1 MTLFPLMHRDRAR
14 RPSRSLV
21 ATAFLTAT
29 VLALGWAAAPAEAT
43 DEDPITWPD
52 TAFAPEAPVP
62 FDPLVRTGALPNG
75 MRWYVR
81 PNAEPQERAAFRLVV
96 NAGSVLEDDD
106 QQGLAHFLEHMA
118 FNGTE
123 NFEKQELVS
132 YLESIGMQF
141 GPEINAYTSF
151 DETVYMLMVPTDD
164 PTIVQTAFDV
174 LADWSRRISLDPE
187 EVIKERG
194 VVLEEWRLGQGAGQ
208 RARDEH
214 LPRIFHGARYA
225 ERLPIGKPEIIESAD
240 PERLARFYRNW
251 YRPDL
256 MALVAVGDFDPD
268 AIIAHIEASF
278 GESWGPSEPPERAQ
292 FEIPDH
298 EETLFS
304 VVTDPELTNSSVSVL
319 VKTLREEVATVADFR
334 AAIVE
339 GLFDG
344 MFNQRLRELTEKAD
358 PPFLF
363 GRLGGS
369 GLGRSRDA
377 VSLNTSAEDGGIPR
391 ALEAVLVEAKRVR
404 EHGFTPGE
412 LERQKA
418 STLRALRRQFQERST
433 TRSESFAGRYVAHFL
448 DDSPT
453 PGIDWRWELYQRALP
468 TITLE
473 EVNALIERRDVLVE
487 ENRVITVSAPQKDDL
502 PPPTPDELRAVFARI
517 EAIEVEPY
525 QDEVREEPLVAAPPV
540 PGRVVAEDRIDE
552 LELTIWTLSNG
563 NRVLV
568 RPTDFKAD
576 EFQFT
581 AFSPGGRSL
590 GTLELDRT
598 LDLATT
604 AVTSGGVGE
613 FSSIELQKKLAGK
626 RANAQPFVSTFEE
639 GLSGGGSPEDLE
651 TVLQLAHL
659 HVTAPRKDDEAFGA
673 LRQRYIAFLANRAS
687 NPDAVYSDS
696 LSVTLSGYHPW
707 SAPFTAE
714 DMAQVDLD
722 RALEFYRERFADVGD
737 LTWVFVG
744 TLDLDTLRP
753 LVEQYVASLPS
764 SGREE
769 TWRDPGID
777 TPEGPLHKVVHAGVD
792 EKART
797 TLVMHGDFEWT
808 RENRHVFNSLG
819 EGLRIRLREVI
830 REDMS
835 GTYGVQVSTST
846 ALIPSPDWTL
856 TISFGADP
864 QRLDELVAEVLRVLR
879 ELRESGLESSYVD
892 KVKEQ
897 QRREYEEGLRQ
908 NGYWMGNLA
917 FRERYGIDHREQ
929 LGTLDVIDGLT
940 VDTVGQAAAKYL
952 PVERV
957 IRVDMMPVRAAQAQE
972 AAGR

>member
-1 MTLFPLMHRDRAR
+1 MRFSMSLPIEGVRRMAPTCFAVLLFLAAVSPVAR
-14 RPSRSLV
+14 SQEV
-21 ATAFLTAT
+21 
-29 VLALGWAAAPAEAT
+29 AEAT
-43 DEDPITWPD
+43 DPAHETAPIAWPD
-52 TAFAPEAPVP
+52 SAFDLQAPIP
-62 FDPLVRTGALPNG
+62 FDPLVRTGTLPNG
-75 MRWYVR
+75 LRWYVR
-81 PNAEPQERAAFRLVV
+81 QNQEPQDRAALRLVV

-123 NFEKQELVS
+123 NFEKQELVN
-132 YLESIGMQF
+132 YLESIGMKF

-164 PTIVQTAFDV
+164 DTIVDTAFDV
-174 LADWSRRISLDPE
+174 LADWSRRLSLEPE

-194 VVLEEWRLGQGAGQ
+194 VVLEEWRLGRGAGQ

-214 LPRIFHGARYA
+214 FPKIFHGARYA
-225 ERLPIGKPEIIESAD
+225 ERLPIGQPEIIESAD
-240 PERLARFYRNW
+240 PDRLARFYSNW

-256 MALVAVGDFDPD
+256 MAVIAVGDFDPD
-268 AIIAHIEASF
+268 AMVARIEQSF
-278 GESWGPSEPPERAQ
+278 GENWGPQDAPSREV
-292 FEIPDH
+292 FDIPDH
-298 EETLFS
+298 DRTLFS
-304 VVTDPELTNSSVSVL
+304 VVTDPELTNSSASVL
-319 VKTLREEVATVADFR
+319 VKTSLQEIETVEDFR

-344 MFNQRLRELTEKAD
+344 MFNQRLSELIEKAD
-358 PPFLF
+358 PPFMF

-369 GLGRSRDA
+369 SLGRTRDA
-377 VSLNTSAEDGGIPR
+377 VSLSVAAQDGGLPR
-391 ALEAVLVEAKRVR
+391 ALEAVLVEAKRVQ

-418 STLRALRRQFQERST
+418 STLRALRRQFQERAT

-448 DDSPT
+448 EESPT
-453 PGIDWRWELYQRALP
+453 PGIDWRWELYQRVLP
-468 TITLE
+468 TITLD
-473 EVNALIERRDVLVE
+473 EVNALVAERNVLVE
-487 ENRVITVSAPQKDDL
+487 ENRVITVTAPQKEDAA
-502 PPPTPDELRAVFARI
+502 PPTEEELRAVFAEI
-517 EAIEVEPY
+517 AAIEVDPY
-525 QDEVREEPLVAAPPV
+525 EDEVREEPLVAALPE
-540 PGRVVAEDRIDE
+540 PGRVVEEEMIDE

-598 LDLATT
+598 LDLATM

-626 RANAQPFVSTFEE
+626 RANAQPYISTFEE
-639 GLSGGGSPEDLE
+639 GLRGGGSPEDLE

-659 HVTAPRKDDEAFGA
+659 HVTAPRKDAEAFGA
-673 LRQRYIAFLANRAS
+673 LRQRYMGFLANRSS
-687 NPDAVYSDS
+687 NPNAVYGDT
-696 LSVTLSGYHPW
+696 LSVTLSDYHPW
-707 SAPFTAE
+707 STPLSSE
-714 DMAQVDLD
+714 ELEQVDLD
-722 RALEFYRERFADVGD
+722 RAMAFYRERFADVGD

-744 TLDLDTLRP
+744 NLDLERLRP
-753 LVEQYVASLPS
+753 LVEQYVATLPS
-764 SGREE
+764 AGREE
-769 TWRDPGID
+769 TWRDPGIE
-777 TPEGPLHKVVHAGVD
+777 TPPGPLHKVVHAGVD

-797 TLVMHGDFEWT
+797 TLVMHGPFEWT

-819 EGLRIRLREVI
+819 EALRIRLREVI
-830 REDMS
+830 REDLS

-846 ALIPSPDWTL
+846 ERVPDPQWSL
-856 TISFGADP
+856 SISFGADP

-879 ELRESGLESSYVD
+879 EVRESGMESSYVD

-897 QRREYEEGLRQ
+897 QRREYEEGLRE

-917 FRERYGIDHREQ
+917 FRERHGIDQREQ
-929 LGTLDVIDGLT
+929 LDTLAVIDGLT
-940 VDTVGQAAAKYL
+940 AGSVADAAAQYL

-957 IRVDMMPVRAAQAQE
+957 IRVDMMPQE
-972 AAGR
+972 